1 MLTGSQPSAFRG
13 RFSARDLPGQLA
25 LARDPSRLPQHW
37 KRRRI
42 GALWLAHDERLPLLC
57 RSSADQTLEVVFVG
71 PVIDPGR
78 RRLNDLD
85 WEPRRPGFFRRLER
99 LLHGLGGRFVCI
111 ARAGNRL
118 RLYLDA
124 SGSLSLLY
132 SRHHAMAASTVGL
145 FPDGGEQDDDQEL
158 IEALD
163 VGRRDGYFPFGLTPR
178 HSIRRLLPNHVLN
191 LNTWKVRRHW
201 PLVPIAPSQDHEQ
214 TLADIAGLLQ
224 ATLAAVIDAGHRP
237 YLSLTA
243 GYDSRVFLALLRHQA
258 AAVDWFTWE
267 LPDAVAEQDVD
278 VARQLAA
285 ALGLRH
291 SVIPF
296 RAADPVQQDGW
307 LVRSGLAVG
316 ELRGRSL
323 ASTVAAMGRHRYYLP
338 AIGNEAGRGAY
349 WRDGDHP
356 ASDLSAAN
364 LLRRLRLP
372 LQPRLLAAARGWLRD
387 LTIDDSLQRL
397 DLLYIEQRLGC
408 WAGVTAYG
416 DADGPI
422 RILPCSNRRLFEL
435 MLSLPAEMR
444 REDAIPH
451 ALISRFWPQ
460 LLAFPVNGLRV
471 PPALY

>member
-1 MLTGSQPSAFRG
+1 MLTGCRPSAFRG

-25 LARDPSRLPQHW
+25 LAEDPGLLPQHW

-42 GALWLAHDERLPLLC
+42 GALWLARDEHLPLLC

-85 WEPRRPGFFRRLER
+85 WEPRRPGFIQRLER

-111 ARAGNRL
+111 ARTGNRL

-132 SRHHAMAASTVGL
+132 SCRHAMAASTEGL
-145 FPDGGEQDDDQEL
+145 FPDGGEQDDDLEL

-163 VGRRDGYFPFGLTPR
+163 VGRRNGYFPFGLTPR
-178 HSIRRLLPNHVLN
+178 HSIQRLLPNHVLN
-191 LNTWKVRRHW
+191 LNTWRVRRHW
-201 PLVPIAPSQDHEQ
+201 PLAPIVPSQDDQQ

-243 GYDSRVFLALLRHQA
+243 GYDSRVFLALLRRQA

-267 LPDAVAEQDVD
+267 LPDATGARDVQL
-278 VARQLAA
+278 ARQLAE
-285 ALGLRH
+285 ALNLSHR
-291 SVIPF
+291 VIPF
-296 RAADPVQQDGW
+296 QAATPHEQALW
-307 LVRSGLAVG
+307 LYRSGLAVG
-316 ELRGRSL
+316 ELRGMSL
-323 ASTVAAMGRHRYYLP
+323 ATTVEAMGASRYYLP
-338 AIGNEAGRGAY
+338 ALGSEVGRGRY
-349 WRDGDHP
+349 WRRRDQSGSH
-356 ASDLSAAN
+356 
-364 LLRRLRLP
+364 LRAKQLVERLGLP
-372 LQPRLLAAARGWLRD
+372 GAPRVLAAARRWLRD
-387 LTIDDSLQRL
+387 LTIEDSLQRL
-397 DLLYIEQRLGC
+397 DLLHLEQRLGC

-416 DADGPI
+416 DAAGPT
-422 RILPCSNRRLFEL
+422 RIHPFSNRRIVEL

-444 REDAIPH
+444 RQDTIPET
-451 ALISRFWPQ
+451 LIRNAWPE
-460 LLAFPVNGLRV
+460 LLAFPVNGRPL
-471 PPALY
+471 PAPGR